1 MKAKIENGVLTLTA
15 PIAAKPP
22 LSKSGKTRIAFSTG
36 GFIAVDSDDGK
47 QYNISINLTTKGA

>member
-36 GFIAVDSDDGK
+36 GFIEVLADDGK